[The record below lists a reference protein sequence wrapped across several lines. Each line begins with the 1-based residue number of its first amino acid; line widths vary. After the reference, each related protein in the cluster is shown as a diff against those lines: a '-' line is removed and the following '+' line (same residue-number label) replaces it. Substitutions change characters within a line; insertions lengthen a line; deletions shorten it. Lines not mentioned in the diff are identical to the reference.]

1 MLQTEGASLT
11 TEHIK
16 SHLQKYRLHYERSK
30 EEFLG
35 HYRKYL
41 RLDRGD
47 GTTARA
53 GDEDADHDDRL
64 PHHRAP
70 VAAATLTALRDD
82 TNADGDR
89 TRRDREM
96 TQLIRV
102 QNLHNQLVHEQLELQ
117 SSLQARIHEQLQMQ
131 AELNELMRDC
141 AAVFG
146 NDTADTHQN
155 SA

>member
-1 MLQTEGASLT
+1 MLQTEAASLT

-47 GTTARA
+47 GTTARV

-82 TNADGDR
+82 DNNADGK
-89 TRRDREM
+89 RRDRDM

-117 SSLQARIHEQLQMQ
+117 NSLQARIHEQLQMQ

-146 NDTADTHQN
+146 NEADDTQPH
-155 SA
+155 SP